1 MVTWRE
7 ERGVQ
12 GVQVVQG
19 VQGVQCSRSFSL
31 FPPETTFPWDKFE
44 GDAALQLF
52 KENHFPFFPALNWP
66 FRCFWQR
73 GDFNT

>member
-7 ERGVQ
+7 ERG
-12 GVQVVQG
+12 VQG

-52 KENHFPFFPALNWP
+52 QENHFPLFSCTQLAFSLFLAKGVFYCVDLM
-66 FRCFWQR
+66 
-73 GDFNT
+73 